1 VGNLT
6 IVVAPDTPNGYN
18 NTTTY
23 TYNGMNQLWLVSM
36 QAGSNTQTR
45 QFNYDNTTGRLM
57 SVVTPESGTVSYL
70 YNNDGTVQSKTD
82 AKMQRTA
89 YVYDAYQRVTEV
101 DRYLSGGQRDACQTV
116 NYIYD
121 VATVNELG
129 TAANGVGRVTQ
140 RSWSS
145 PNCQYN
151 FYENYA
157 YQGNGLIFVKQ
168 MVVVNTLGGNVT
180 PIWLTANFQY
190 DNEGRMSTVSPPNAS
205 SVTYSYDR
213 DALGREQDLYTGPWQ
228 SPTMV
233 VNGVSYN
240 AAGQMTGMTYI
251 GNFSETRTYNPNGQM
266 TNQTATPAG
275 GGSGMNLNYN
285 YAAGVNDGRF
295 ALAGAQG
302 LDKILTAHNVKQSF
316 TEAPGVHEWKVWR
329 FALHEFAPLL
339 FQ

>member
-1 VGNLT
+1 
-6 IVVAPDTPNGYN
+6 
-18 NTTTY
+18 
-23 TYNGMNQLWLVSM
+23 
-36 QAGSNTQTR
+36 
-45 QFNYDNTTGRLM
+45 
-57 SVVTPESGTVSYL
+57 
-70 YNNDGTVQSKTD
+70 
-82 AKMQRTA
+82 
-89 YVYDAYQRVTEV
+89 
-101 DRYLSGGQRDACQTV
+101 
-116 NYIYD
+116 
-121 VATVNELG
+121 
-129 TAANGVGRVTQ
+129 
-140 RSWSS
+140 
-145 PNCQYN
+145 
-151 FYENYA
+151 
-157 YQGNGLIFVKQ
+157 
-168 MVVVNTLGGNVT
+168 
-180 PIWLTANFQY
+180 
-190 DNEGRMSTVSPPNAS
+190 MSTVSPPNTG
-205 SVTYSYDR
+205 VTYSYDR

-228 SPTMV
+228 SPSML

-302 LDKILTAHNVKQSF
+302 LDKILTAHNVKHSF